1 MNLAYLA
8 PVSRPPSTLGAWLD
22 EPFALA
28 MSSGFFAFFAHTGV
42 LGALASRGHNPT
54 RVSGSSAGALVTGAY
69 AAGASPERLEEELGG
84 LRREDFWD
92 PRPGLGLLAGRLFH
106 ERLSAM
112 LPARTFEGCRIP
124 AAVSVYDV
132 RSRSTRVLCEG
143 DLPLA
148 IRASCTVPFLFHP
161 AWQGRRPL
169 LDGGILD
176 RPGLVGMPAGERV
189 LFHHIVSR
197 SPWRRPDDAG
207 LRVPTRENMVTLRIH
222 GLPRSGPFRLDEG
235 RRALEAARQAALRA
249 LSLPIGPS
257 GVVDVDA

>member
-1 MNLAYLA
+1 MPRAL
-8 PVSRPPSTLGAWLD
+8 PRTLGEWL
-22 EPFALA
+22 EAPFALA
-28 MSSGFFAFFAHTGV
+28 MSSGFFSFFAHTGV
-42 LGALASRGHNPT
+42 LGALVATGAAPT

-69 AAGASPERLEEELGG
+69 AAGADPEHLEEELAR
-84 LRREDFWD
+84 LRRQDFWD

-106 ERLSAM
+106 ERLTAL
-112 LPARTFEGCRIP
+112 LPARTFEACRIP

-132 RSRSTRVLCEG
+132 RSRSTRVLRSG

-176 RPGLVGMPAGERV
+176 RPGLLGMPAGERL

-197 SPWRRPDDAG
+197 SPWRRAGDAG
-207 LRVPTRENMVTLRIH
+207 MQVPTRDNMVTLRIH

-235 RRALEAARQAALRA
+235 RRAVVAARRAAVRA
-249 LSLPIGPS
+249 LALPIGPD
-257 GVVDVDA
+257 GIVDVEA

>member
-1 MNLAYLA
+1 M
-8 PVSRPPSTLGAWLD
+8 PSALPRTLGEWLE

-42 LGALASRGHNPT
+42 LGALVARGARPT

-69 AAGASPERLEEELGG
+69 AAGAEPGRLEEELAG
-84 LRREDFWD
+84 LRRHDFWD
-92 PRPGLGLLAGRLFH
+92 PRPGLGLLEGRLFH
-106 ERLSAM
+106 ARLAAM
-112 LPARTFEGCRIP
+112 LPARTFEACRIP

-132 RSRSTRVLCEG
+132 RARSTRVLRSG

-148 IRASCTVPFLFHP
+148 IRASCTVPLLFHP

-176 RPGLVGMPAGERV
+176 RPGLLGMPSGERV

-197 SPWRRPDDAG
+197 SPWRRPGDAG
-207 LRVPTRENMVTLRIH
+207 LRVPARDGMVTLRIH

-235 RRALEAARQAALRA
+235 RRALVAAREAAVRA
-249 LSLPIGPS
+249 LALPLGPD
-257 GVVDVDA
+257 GVVDVEA